1 MNAASVKAVE
11 DFAGNLINV
20 YANHFG
26 KGNFST
32 DPWYDDC
39 SDYPTRMQ
47 SRIPPGLVASV
58 EPFWLMQ

>member
-32 DPWYDDC
+32 DPWYNYHG
-39 SDYPTRMQ
+39 DYPTE
-47 SRIPPGLVASV
+47 SRTLPGLVASV
-58 EPFWLMQ
+58 EPFWLMR

>member
-32 DPWYDDC
+32 DPWYDY
-39 SDYPTRMQ
+39 SDYPTWMQ
-47 SRIPPGLVASV
+47 SRTFPGLVASV
-58 EPFWLMQ
+58 EPFWLMR

>member
-1 MNAASVKAVE
+1 MNTASVKAVE

-32 DPWYDDC
+32 DPWYDY
-39 SDYPTRMQ
+39 SDYPTE
-47 SRIPPGLVASV
+47 SRTLPGLVASV
-58 EPFWLMQ
+58 EPFWLMR

>member
-32 DPWYDDC
+32 DPWYDY
-39 SDYPTRMQ
+39 SDYPTE
-47 SRIPPGLVASV
+47 SRTPPGLVASV
-58 EPFWLMQ
+58 EPFWLML

>member
-1 MNAASVKAVE
+1 MNTASVKAVE

-32 DPWYDDC
+32 DPWYDYN
-39 SDYPTRMQ
+39 DYPRE
-47 SRIPPGLVASV
+47 SRTLPGLVASV
-58 EPFWLMQ
+58 EPFWLML